1 MAYSEEALAFST
13 IPVNHQIRLE
23 DRISYLY
30 LEYTTIRQDKT
41 GVVAY
46 SREDDEDIRQTIQIP
61 AAEIAVIV
69 LGPGTSISHAAMVSC
84 ARAGATVVFGGGGG
98 MSAYT
103 VATPLTTSS
112 KWAIAQARLVSNEAR
127 QRDAAKL
134 LYQKQF
140 GLDEVDG
147 MSIAVMRGIEG
158 RTMRNLYR
166 DLAKRYKVANFHRDT
181 TSDDNV
187 NAGLNL
193 ANSLLYGCA
202 AAACAAIG
210 VSPALGVIHRGN
222 QRSLLFDLADTY
234 KPSLSIPIVFKHA
247 HDPEAMASIRREIRA
262 AFVSQGVLEGM
273 LSTLMEILSPH
284 LPDRDD
290 DRLIGGRNHE
300 VAGHTQYG
308 VK

>member
-30 LEYTTIRQDKT
+30 LEYATIRQDKT

-46 SREDDEDIRQTIQIP
+46 RRDDDDVRQTIQIP
-61 AAEIAVIV
+61 VAEIAVIV
-69 LGPGTSISHAAMVSC
+69 LGPGTSISHAAMASC

-98 MSAYT
+98 MSSYA

-127 QRDAAKL
+127 QRDAAKI

-140 GLDEVDG
+140 GLDDVDG

-181 TSDDNV
+181 TADDNV
-187 NAGLNL
+187 NVGLNL

-202 AAACAAIG
+202 GAACAAIG
-210 VSPALGVIHRGN
+210 VSPALGIIHRGN

-247 HDPEAMASIRREIRA
+247 HDPDAMSTIRREIRS
-262 AFVSQGVLEGM
+262 AFVSQHVLEGM
-273 LSTLMEILSPH
+273 LSTLMEVLSPH

>member
-1 MAYSEEALAFST
+1 MAYSDEALAFAT

-30 LEYTTIRQDKT
+30 LEYATIRQDRT

-46 SREDDEDIRQTIQIP
+46 SSEEGENIAHTIQIP
-61 AAEIAVIV
+61 VAEIAVIV
-69 LGPGTSISHAAMVSC
+69 LGPGTSISHAAMTSC
-84 ARAGATVVFGGGGG
+84 ARAGATVIFGGGGG
-98 MSAYT
+98 LTSYT

-127 QRDAAKL
+127 QRDAAKI
-134 LYQKQF
+134 LYKKQF
-140 GLDEVDG
+140 GLDDVDG
-147 MSIAVMRGIEG
+147 MSIAVMRGMEG
-158 RTMRNLYR
+158 RAMRNLYR
-166 DLAKRYKVANFHRDT
+166 DLAKRYKVPGFHRDT
-181 TSDDNV
+181 TAKDNV

-193 ANSLLYGCA
+193 ANSILYGCA

-210 VSPALGVIHRGN
+210 VSPALGVIHRGD

-247 HDPEAMASIRREIRA
+247 HDLEALAEIRRELRSA
-262 AFVSQGVLEGM
+262 LVGERVLEGM
-273 LSTLMEILSPH
+273 LATLMEILSPH
-284 LPDRDD
+284 LPSRDD

-308 VK
+308 AD